1 MAVINGVRFCR
12 IEGEWVTRE
21 DVIAKASDR
30 ILGLLSD
37 GPKTRGYFGKV
48 IGGEARVINWAIV
61 RLARTNRIAS
71 LVGPV
76 INCRRGKT
84 WVSLD

>member
-12 IEGEWVTRE
+12 IEGEWVNRE
-21 DVIAKASDR
+21 DVIAKASER
-30 ILGLLSD
+30 ILGLLTD
-37 GPKTRGYFGKV
+37 GPKTRRYFGKV
-48 IGGEARVINWAIV
+48 IGGEARVIDWAIA
-61 RLARTNRIAS
+61 RLARANRIACS
-71 LVGPV
+71 VGPV